1 MPCSPLL
8 QMQDGSEDISVGKI
22 ICLAR
27 TYRRHAEEMDSQVSD
42 SLVMFLKPASAVIHD
57 GGTIRI
63 PAASQEVHHEV
74 EMVMVIGLG
83 GSCIS
88 AGDAARHICGY
99 AVAVDVTARDVQR
112 EAKRQGLPWT
122 TAKGYDTFCPVSTV
136 VPASR
141 VPDPHALE
149 LTLSVNG
156 DRRQSS
162 TTAGLVYTVEEI
174 VAAASEVMTLCAGDL
189 ILTGTPAGV
198 GRLQHGDVVEAQL
211 GDHCH
216 LSVTVI

>member
-1 MPCSPLL
+1 ML
-8 QMQDGSEDISVGKI
+8 QVQDADDIQAGKI

-27 TYRRHAEEMDSQVSD
+27 TYRRHAEEMNSQMSD
-42 SLVMFLKPASAVIHD
+42 DLVLFLKPASAVIHD
-57 GGTIRI
+57 G
-63 PAASQEVHHEV
+63 ASIHMPDRSNEVHHEV
-74 EMVMVIGLG
+74 EMAVVIGQP
-83 GSCIS
+83 GSHI
-88 AGDAARHICGY
+88 AADDAPSHVYGY

-149 LTLSVNG
+149 LELTVNG
-156 DRRQSS
+156 DLRQAS
-162 TTAGLVYTVEEI
+162 TTANLVYPVQEI
-174 VAAASEVMTLCAGDL
+174 VATASQVMTLCRGDL

-198 GRLQHGDVVEAQL
+198 GRLHRGDVVKARLDDCCQL
-211 GDHCH
+211 TV
-216 LSVTVI
+216 SVA